1 MYYHINAESNPGWV
15 CIPSFNLTGSSYV
28 AAYLLSLG
36 GVLWELVL
44 SQTSQ
49 FCCLWNVCNSSY
61 VHIYFLN
68 IPLCPLL
75 FILTQQELP
84 WFVRLIVWSLL
95 LMVISHVYKLSQ
107 TTFMSQNQG
116 WKTAKCSS
124 AELLVIVL
132 PAKDTNCDEEIRKHK
147 ADQEE
152 WGPVLVG
159 VNIFGVVY

>member
-1 MYYHINAESNPGWV
+1 
-15 CIPSFNLTGSSYV
+15 
-28 AAYLLSLG
+28 
-36 GVLWELVL
+36 
-44 SQTSQ
+44 
-49 FCCLWNVCNSSY
+49 
-61 VHIYFLN
+61 
-68 IPLCPLL
+68 
-75 FILTQQELP
+75 
-84 WFVRLIVWSLL
+84 
-95 LMVISHVYKLSQ
+95 MVISHVYKLSQ

-152 WGPVLVG
+152 WGPVLVS